1 MEFLLVLNYKDYF
14 LFIGFI
20 FELLL
25 KENRRFIVW
34 LYLLFFN
41 EWEILKYMWNLESFR
56 IVIYDLF
63 SFGMF
68 FFFRNMKLKLCK
80 LVNCSLFIFYI
91 YIEKVIYWLW
101 YFFYLDNSG
110 VILDRVVDRLLVMW
124 FFKFCLFRVW

>member
-41 EWEILKYMWNLESFR
+41 EWEILKYMWNLECFR